1 MSQGGFE
8 WFAIKTVSGQEK
20 KVRGYLESE
29 IKRLKFEQF
38 IEQILIPTERV
49 FEIRNGKKKSREKI
63 LFPGYIFIKLHVT
76 YNDGVSVIQ
85 PEIFQTIKDVP
96 NVVGFVGGERGK
108 VPQPLRKTE
117 IDGILAKMD
126 ELEETGEVLET
137 PFSRGE
143 SIKVMDGPFNGF
155 TGVVE
160 EVMDD
165 KRKLKVMVKI
175 FGRNTPV
182 ELNYLQVER
191 VQ

>member
-1 MSQGGFE
+1 M
-8 WFAIKTVSGQEK
+8 
-20 KVRGYLESE
+20 
-29 IKRLKFEQF
+29 
-38 IEQILIPTERV
+38 
-49 FEIRNGKKKSREKI
+49 
-63 LFPGYIFIKLHVT
+63 
-76 YNDGVSVIQ
+76 IQ